1 MVAAY
6 YGYTFHMASKWGPP
20 GQPTARNQGQS
31 LTNPSSG
38 PVNTSGGGFYGT
50 R

>member
-20 GQPTARNQGQS
+20 GQPVTRNQQM
-31 LTNPSSG
+31 T
-38 PVNTSGGGFYGT
+38 GGSY
-50 R
+50 RNEPN